1 MKINL
6 LSKLTSGLRKM
17 LLQISDLTVR
27 YGGAEILK
35 GISLEVSGGEIV
47 TLIGSNGAGKT
58 TTLRTISGL
67 KDPVSGEIRFEGKK
81 IIRMEPQEIVKQ
93 GIRHAPQGRA
103 LFPYMSVLQNLRM
116 GSFLRRDKDRAHKDL
131 EAIFENFPRLKERRQ
146 QQARTLSGGE
156 QQMLTIARALMG
168 KPKLFLLDEPSLGL
182 SPLMVREI
190 GRVIVNINRGGTS
203 ILLVEQNAQLAL
215 KLAHRGYVLE
225 TGTIVLQGNT
235 KDLLQGEIIKRAY
248 LGH

>member
-1 MKINL
+1 
-6 LSKLTSGLRKM
+6 M
-17 LLQISDLTVR
+17 LLELTDLVVR
-27 YGGAEILK
+27 YGGAEVLK
-35 GISLEVSGGEIV
+35 GISLGVSHGEIV

-67 KDPVSGEIRFEGKK
+67 KNPVSGDICFEGKR
-81 IIRMEPQEIVKQ
+81 IGRMQPQEIVKE

-103 LFPYMSVLQNLRM
+103 LFPYMSVLQNLRL
-116 GSFLRRDKDRAHKDL
+116 GSFLRKDKDRAYKDL

-156 QQMLTIARALMG
+156 QQMLAIARALMG
-168 KPKLFLLDEPSLGL
+168 KPKLLLLDEPSLGL

-190 GRVIVNINRGGTS
+190 GRVVVNINRDGTS
-203 ILLVEQNAQLAL
+203 VLLVEQNAQLAL

-225 TGTIVLQGNT
+225 TGTIVLQGT
-235 KDLLQGEIIKRAY
+235 TADLLQGEIIKRAY